1 MDHLIESVGSFG
13 NFQYRIIF
21 IVGLVSM
28 LSSALIYATI
38 FIAAE
43 PDLICRSLNQTQSD
57 DKREFLN
64 YEARCTI
71 WEAMIAN
78 DSNSQN
84 FNDIKKSNNYECYF
98 DKKYYN
104 VNKHK

>member
-13 NFQYRIIF
+13 KFQYRIIL

-43 PDLICRSLNQTQSD
+43 PDLICQSLNSTQNQ
-57 DKREFLN
+57 DKNEFLN
-64 YEARCTI
+64 YETKCKI
-71 WEAMIAN
+71 W
-78 DSNSQN
+78 DSIVLNNSSIKH
-84 FNDIKKSNNYECYF
+84 FNDIKKSDKYECYF
-98 DKKYYN
+98 EKKYYT
-104 VNKHK
+104 VTQ